1 MFRNRA
7 ISYNSRSRSLEPCMQ
22 SVPPPAEVTIYSPL
36 FSPFRQPLEGSAVSI
51 GRASDCSIPIKD
63 RYLSRKHAE
72 IIAVGTAWMLK
83 DLGSA
88 NGTYLNGSRVERDEL
103 LKGGDR
109 IRLGDT
115 EIVFETAERNTDKLL
130 AVAQTTADRKS
141 TRLNSSHGY
150 ISYAVFCL
158 KKKKNIKQHEKL
170 THQRKAEGAA
180 TAVRIHVL
188 RGL

>member
-115 EIVFETAERNTDKLL
+115 EIVFETSGTSTDRFFAVADGMQGTSPTIAIPVGDIPDRPEEKDIARLQTLTLL
-130 AVAQTTADRKS
+130 ARE
-141 TRLNSSHGY
+141 L
-150 ISYAVFCL
+150 I
-158 KKKKNIKQHEKL
+158 E
-170 THQRKAEGAA
+170 
-180 TAVRIHVL
+180 
-188 RGL
+188 